1 MSQDE
6 NMNQHEES
14 AQNRTPS
21 VAELF
26 LAFLRLGLTAFGGP
40 AMVAYIRD
48 LAVKKH
54 QWVSDRDF
62 RAGVALV
69 QTIPGATAMQAAA
82 YAGLRAA
89 GPAGSLGAYIGFSL
103 PAMIL
108 MLALSVLYAKG
119 RELPHIISL
128 FAGLQVIVI
137 AIVANAAWNFGKKT
151 LASWHDVLLT
161 LAGAAFIVLNGSPVT
176 VIVVSAAV
184 APVLYRNVIGDSGAN
199 SSGIHCR
206 PDSHSDFMR
215 STMRFGIIVS
225 LTVALLLA
233 ALFFFHRPLFQLGF
247 MMLKIDFF
255 AYGGGYASLPMMLH
269 ETVQARHLL
278 DEKTLMDGIALGQ
291 VTPGPIVITATFV
304 GYLLYGIA
312 GALVAS
318 ICIFTPSFV
327 VLLLV
332 TPWFDCIRENR
343 LFKMVMRGI
352 MCSFTGLLAAVT
364 IRFCL
369 SVQWTPAAFF
379 LCGASL
385 IALRRHIDILWVVLA
400 GGAVAMLAL

>member
-1 MSQDE
+1 MKH
-6 NMNQHEES
+6 NRNH
-14 AQNRTPS
+14 AQNSRPS
-21 VAELF
+21 VTELF

-54 QWVSDRDF
+54 QWLSDRDF

-89 GPAGSLGAYIGFSL
+89 GPAGSLGAYVGFSL

-108 MLALSVLYAKG
+108 MLALSMLYAQG

-151 LASWHDVLLT
+151 LTSWHDALLT
-161 LAGAAFIVLNGSPVT
+161 VAGAAFIVLDGSPVT

-184 APVLYRNVIGDSGAN
+184 APLLYRNVFGNPDTQINGT
-199 SSGIHCR
+199 HCR
-206 PDSHSDFMR
+206 PDSHLEFMR
-215 STMRFGIIVS
+215 STFRFGIMVS
-225 LTVALLLA
+225 VTVTLLLA
-233 ALFFFHRPLFQLGF
+233 TLYIFNRPLFQLGF

-304 GYLLYGIA
+304 GYLLYGLT
-312 GALVAS
+312 GALVAT

-332 TPWFDCIRENR
+332 TPWFDRIKGNR

-364 IRFCL
+364 IRFGMA
-369 SVQWTPAAFF
+369 VQWVPAA
-379 LCGASL
+379 LIICVASL
-385 IALRRHIDILWVVLA
+385 IALRKNIDILWVVLA
-400 GGAVAMLAL
+400 GGAAAMLAL